1 MKSIIIY
8 FLSLLTCCSSFAQVN
23 KYGYPINSETKKI
36 TYEKT
41 VSVEAD
47 KHNLFKY
54 ALQFIADQ
62 NFDRQLSLKTK
73 VRRTYSNP
81 IPVPKPIKYQDEEQ
95 GKIFGNGFIDF
106 EYRGNNRFV
115 ITFSYKFYVQ
125 DKQYRYLFTDFIVK
139 EYVYEGKSISGGPM
153 GESNVNGGAR
163 IKTFTLEDF
172 SEKNKYGKSDDEFS
186 ASMESIF
193 NKIKVAMTGNL

>member
-1 MKSIIIY
+1 MKSLFILFAIS
-8 FLSLLTCCSSFAQVN
+8 LSLGTSIAQVN

-41 VSVEAD
+41 VPVEVD

-62 NFDRQLSLKTK
+62 NFDRQLSVKTK
-73 VRRTYSNP
+73 VRRTYANP
-81 IPVPKPIKYQDEEQ
+81 IPVPKPITYQDEEQ

-106 EYRGNNRFV
+106 EYRDNNRFV
-115 ITFSYKFYVQ
+115 ITFSYKIYVH
-125 DKQYRYLFTDFIVK
+125 DKQYKYVFTDFAVK
-139 EYVYEGKSISGGPM
+139 EYVFEGKSNKGGD
-153 GESNVNGGAR
+153 VNSGAR
-163 IKTFTLEDF
+163 IISTPLEEFT
-172 SEKNKYGKSDDEFS
+172 EKNKYNKSDDVFTKG
-186 ASMESIF
+186 MESIF